1 MEPEA
6 RDVEFEV
13 RGSAELRLARKFA
26 ANGSAAAAGYLASK
40 GAEEAEGPESYET
53 VLGAG
58 WQFHLSNFY
67 GFLSNEF
74 SRVGALALEE
84 CLPDDPKLVALLVSK
99 DEKTGD
105 DVQRDRDL
113 DFRGF
118 VSLDEDFCSD
128 PGAQMLAA
136 LLGSRSSIGRIQDA
150 VTNFE
155 FEAVQIY
162 DVSVEG
168 TDIYLSSKRELIEQ
182 AKVLERFPDEVY
194 RLVLFAQEVNHYI
207 ESCRT
212 VPGRRAARRRFRE
225 VILAASNLKHAAHA
239 RRNTRMIRYLDDPST
254 TSS

>member
-1 MEPEA
+1 MEPEP
-6 RDVEFEV
+6 RDIEFAV
-13 RGSAELRLARKFA
+13 RGSAELRLARKLA
-26 ANGSAAAAGYLASK
+26 ANGSAAAADYLARK
-40 GAEEAEGPESYET
+40 GAREADGAESYET

-58 WQFHLSNFY
+58 WQFHLSNLY
-67 GFLSNEF
+67 GFLSDEF
-74 SRVGALALEE
+74 AHVGALALEE
-84 CLPDDPKLVALLVSK
+84 CLPDDPDLVALLISK
-99 DEKTGD
+99 DERTGD

-118 VSLDEDFCSD
+118 VTLDEDFCSD

-136 LLGSRSSIGRIQDA
+136 LLGSQSSIGRIQD
-150 VTNFE
+150 TETPGE
-155 FEAVQIY
+155 FEAVQVY
-162 DVSVEG
+162 GVSVEG
-168 TDIYLSSKRELIEQ
+168 TDIYPSSRRELIEQ

-225 VILAASNLKHAAHA
+225 VILAAPNLKHAAHA